1 MRLIN
6 TGKAKYSVSDHY
18 HTDGQDDSSRREPKK
33 DPKSSSKEE
42 SENLAAL
49 REDVENQSNA
59 LKLMFTTGVS
69 VEPKDP
75 LQAALWMEVTT
86 RTKKVA
92 RRGSY
97 ISALLSDWSKS
108 VTGKWEVPDPIV
120 KELESVVENL
130 VRHQEELMFVRPE
143 VKEEFKTIAADL
155 DRQSRYWVRRFVPT
169 SDRVLIQPGQTDHLA
184 YALFLIITEGDVAE
198 IKDMLN
204 LYLRYN
210 HTVYIPDWVDVRS
223 VVLYPVLLRLAEDV
237 RNKLGSPEPAVNEDV
252 EEEPIDPDA
261 ELGQEDQAIDE
272 ESESGLGEEDELS
285 EESDE
290 TEPTETT
297 PEEEPF
303 DSELESLS
311 ATDEGF

>member
-6 TGKAKYSVSDHY
+6 INKKTFSLADHY
-18 HTDGQDDSSRREPKK
+18 HTDGQDDSEEPKTDNGDDSK
-33 DPKSSSKEE
+33 PPKPPKKGKNSAVPDEE
-42 SENLAAL
+42 SDNLKAL
-49 REDVENQSNA
+49 RADIENQSNA

-86 RTKKVA
+86 RTKNVA

-97 ISALLSDWSKS
+97 ISALLSDWCRS
-108 VTGKWEVPDPIV
+108 VTGKWDVPEAIV
-120 KELESVVENL
+120 KDLEPVVENL
-130 VRHQEELMFVRPE
+130 TRHQEELMFVRPE
-143 VKEEFKTIAADL
+143 VKEEFRSIAADL

-184 YALFLIITEGDVAE
+184 YALFLIITEGDIAE

-237 RNKLGSPEPAVNEDV
+237 RNKLGSAEEPAVSEDI
-252 EEEPIDPDA
+252 EEEDMDPDA
-261 ELGQEDQAIDE
+261 EIGQEDQAIEE
-272 ESESGLGEEDELS
+272 ESE
-285 EESDE
+285 
-290 TEPTETT
+290 
-297 PEEEPF
+297 
-303 DSELESLS
+303 
-311 ATDEGF
+311 EGFGGRRRGD